1 MYEIGYQ
8 LRLPIYVLKSEMP
21 YDELQKWIAY
31 FDHRPVGWRDDQR
44 FLQIM
49 RAIGVKESAE
59 KLFPSLGRLSAPEE
73 ELKEG
78 QMSMAKF
85 NQSAFFSSTGI
96 GGDSLDL

>member
-1 MYEIGYQ
+1 
-8 LRLPIYVLKSEMP
+8 
-21 YDELQKWIAY
+21 
-31 FDHRPVGWRDDQR
+31 
-44 FLQIM
+44 M

-85 NQSAFFSSTGI
+85 KQSAFFSSTGI